1 MLKKSAKLSWPERV
15 ARMVNRFGT
24 VRVSLVILALGM
36 SLTIAEVTILNY
48 LLYGQIDIRDYVDP
62 VLLTLLTMPWV
73 LYFISELVR
82 RLERS
87 REHLTQVID
96 QLEALRKQDKASAL
110 NLRQNIQ
117 KLNFEIEERKRAELQ
132 REEAIRLLKQQIE
145 ERQKTQQNLYDQ
157 SVLLR
162 SCFDCSPDIIY
173 YRDESGRFSGCNRS
187 FEELTG
193 KTEEEMVGLTPWE
206 VYSEE
211 IAEKVVA
218 SDREVLATNAS
229 LTYDM
234 WLTYPNGDKKLF
246 LIKKVPFFNQEGKR
260 IGLLGFGRDIMEKQ
274 KAQEALEKASRDK
287 TSFISTIS
295 HELRTPLNGIVGISR
310 ILKDSK
316 LTAEQHNHVN
326 TIFACAVTLG
336 NIFNDIIDLDKI
348 ERKKLTINPEPVE
361 LSGFAF
367 ELNSVASLMAEQK
380 HLNFNFSSNIPEQT
394 WVSADPTRLRQ
405 VLWNLLAN
413 AVKFTLKGDVEFNV
427 ECHIRNSFAWVDF
440 EIIDSGI
447 GIPEEEIDNIFT
459 MYYQVDREEVRAGTG
474 TGIGLA
480 ISKIL
485 IDSMGGQIEVH
496 SEINEGSSFSVS
508 LKLDLVEPPQ
518 DQITESNVNG
528 LSILLVEDVE
538 LNIVVANSIL
548 KKLGHSVVVAKSGQQ
563 AIDSFKVGKFDIVL
577 LDIQLPDMT
586 GFDVLKQ
593 WQDEQLSLPP
603 VVALTANVIKTRE
616 DYLNKGLT
624 DVIAKPIKM
633 ESVNKVFNRLFEQNN
648 SLETSQQ
655 ALQTDRASLD
665 DCMSELLDTDFLI
678 QMIDTIGHDQLM
690 QNLALFENLIDEYMM
705 ILESNL
711 CAKDKEEI
719 GKQAHKIKG
728 AAASMGLKHMQSI
741 ANQIQ
746 LTDTPAWWENLDDRV
761 EQLKHA
767 VEADLKELKNWLAC
781 AKQ

>member
-15 ARMVNRFGT
+15 AKIVNRFGT
-24 VRVSLVILALGM
+24 LRVSLFFLTMALC
-36 SLTIAEVTILNY
+36 LTMLEVTVLNY
-48 LLYGQIDIRDYVDP
+48 ALYGQIEIRDYVDP

-73 LYFISELVR
+73 LYFISELIR

-87 REHLTQVID
+87 REHLTQVIE

-110 NLRQNIQ
+110 NLRHNIQ
-117 KLNFEIEERKRAELQ
+117 QLNYEIEERKRAELQ

-145 ERQKTQQNLYDQ
+145 ERQKTQQHLYEQ
-157 SVLLR
+157 SILLR

-173 YRDESGRFSGCNRS
+173 YRDENGRFSGCNRS

-193 KTEEEMVGLTPWE
+193 KTEKEMVGLTPWE

-211 IAEKVVA
+211 VAEKVVA

-229 LTYDM
+229 LSYDM
-234 WLTYPNGDKKLF
+234 WLTYPDGSKKLF
-246 LIKKVPFFNQEGKR
+246 LIKKVPFFNNEGKR

-287 TSFISTIS
+287 TAFISTIS

-316 LTAEQHNHVN
+316 LSKEQHNHVN

-348 ERKKLTINPEPVE
+348 ERKKLSINYEPVE
-361 LSGFAF
+361 LSGFVF

-380 HLNFNFSSNIPEQT
+380 NLHFDFYSNVPEQT
-394 WVSADPTRLRQ
+394 WVQADPTRLRQ

-413 AVKFTLKGDVEFNV
+413 AVKFTLNGDVQFNV
-427 ECHIRNSFAWVDF
+427 ECHIRNTFAWIDF

-447 GIPEEEIDNIFT
+447 GIPEAELENIFT

-496 SEINEGSSFSVS
+496 SEINEGSTFSVS
-508 LKLDLVEPPQ
+508 LKLDLVEAPE
-518 DQITESNVNG
+518 DTEAQVIDG

-548 KKLGHSVVVAKSGQQ
+548 KKLGHSVVVAKTGQQ
-563 AIDSFKVGKFDIVL
+563 AIDAFSVGKFDVVL

-586 GFDVLKQ
+586 GFDVLAH
-593 WQDEQLSLPP
+593 WQENGVVLPP

-616 DYLNKGLT
+616 DYLNKGMA
-624 DVIAKPIKM
+624 DVISKPIKM
-633 ESVNKVFNRLFEQNN
+633 ENVHKVFNRLFAQDEV
-648 SLETSQQ
+648 Q
-655 ALQTDRASLD
+655 ATLPAVEEKIQSDADFSILD
-665 DCMSELLDTDFLI
+665 VDFLE
-678 QMIDTIGHDQLM
+678 QMLDTIGYDQLE
-690 QNLALFENLIDEYMM
+690 QNLELFEKLISEYME
-705 ILESNL
+705 ILDSNL
-711 CAKDKEEI
+711 CAKDQDEI

-728 AAASMGLKHMQSI
+728 AAASMGLQHIQKI

-767 VEADLKELKNWLAC
+767 CEHDLQVLKDWMNTL
-781 AKQ
+781 

>member
-1 MLKKSAKLSWPERV
+1 MLKKTTRLSWPERV
-15 ARMVNRFGT
+15 AKVVNRFGT
-24 VRVSLVILALGM
+24 LRVSLFFFMLALGI
-36 SLTIAEVTILNY
+36 TFVEVTVLNY
-48 LLYGQIDIRDYVDP
+48 FLYGEVEAKSYLDP

-73 LYFISELVR
+73 LYFISELIR

-87 REHLTQVID
+87 REHLTQVIE

-110 NLRQNIQ
+110 NLRHNIQ
-117 KLNFEIEERKRAELQ
+117 QLNYEIEERKRAELQ

-145 ERQKTQQNLYDQ
+145 ERQKTQQNLIEQ
-157 SVLLR
+157 SILLR

-173 YRDESGRFSGCNRS
+173 YRDENGRFSGCNRS

-193 KTEEEMVGLTPWE
+193 KTEKEMIGLSPWD

-229 LTYDM
+229 LSYDM
-234 WLTYPNGDKKLF
+234 WLTYPDGSKKLF
-246 LIKKVPFFNQEGKR
+246 LIKKVPFFNNEGKR

-287 TSFISTIS
+287 TAFISTIS

-316 LTAEQHNHVN
+316 LTKEQHNYVN

-348 ERKKLTINPEPVE
+348 ERKKLAINYEPVE
-361 LSGFAF
+361 LSGFVF

-380 HLNFNFSSNIPEQT
+380 HLEFSFNSNVPEGT
-394 WVSADPTRLRQ
+394 WVQADTTRLRQ

-413 AVKFTLKGDVEFNV
+413 AVKFTLKGDVQFNV
-427 ECHIRNSFAWVDF
+427 ECHIRNTFAWVDF

-447 GIPEEEIDNIFT
+447 GIPEQELENIFT
-459 MYYQVDREEVRAGTG
+459 MYYQVDRKEVRAGTG

-485 IDSMGGQIEVH
+485 VDEMGGQIEVY
-496 SEINEGSSFSVS
+496 SEMNEGSTFSVS
-508 LKLDLVEPPQ
+508 LKLDLIEAPESAT
-518 DQITESNVNG
+518 TESTVNG

-548 KKLGHSVVVAKSGQQ
+548 KKLGHSVVVARTGQQ
-563 AIDSFKVGKFDIVL
+563 AIDAFTVGKFDVVL

-586 GFDVLKQ
+586 GFDVLQ
-593 WQDEQLSLPP
+593 HWQDIGTQLPP
-603 VVALTANVIKTRE
+603 VVALTANVIKTKE
-616 DYLNKGLT
+616 EYLEKGMA
-624 DVIAKPIKM
+624 DVIAKPIKI
-633 ESVNKVFNRLFEQNN
+633 ENVHKVFNRLFADQEGQVIEATAIRTDNN
-648 SLETSQQ
+648 QDY
-655 ALQTDRASLD
+655 AVLD
-665 DCMSELLDTDFLI
+665 VDFLE
-678 QMIDTIGHDQLM
+678 QMLDTIGYDQLE
-690 QNLALFENLIDEYMM
+690 QNLELFEKLIAEYMQ
-705 ILESNL
+705 ILDSVL
-711 CAKDKEEI
+711 CAKDQDEI

-728 AAASMGLKHMQSI
+728 AAASMGLNHIQKI
-741 ANQIQ
+741 ANLIQI
-746 LTDTPAWWENLDDRV
+746 TDSPAWWENLDDRV

-767 VEADLKELKNWLAC
+767 CEDDLQVLKQWMASL
-781 AKQ
+781 

>member
-15 ARMVNRFGT
+15 AKIVNRFGT
-24 VRVSLVILALGM
+24 LRVSLFFLTMALC
-36 SLTIAEVTILNY
+36 LTMLEVTVLNY
-48 LLYGQIDIRDYVDP
+48 ALYGQIEIRDYVDP

-73 LYFISELVR
+73 LYFISELIR

-87 REHLTQVID
+87 REHLTQVIE

-110 NLRQNIQ
+110 NLRHNIQ
-117 KLNFEIEERKRAELQ
+117 QLNYEIEERKRAELQ

-145 ERQKTQQNLYDQ
+145 ERQKTQQHLYEQ
-157 SVLLR
+157 SILLR

-173 YRDESGRFSGCNRS
+173 YRDENGRFSGCNRS

-193 KTEEEMVGLTPWE
+193 KTEKEMVGLTPWE

-211 IAEKVVA
+211 VAEKVVA

-229 LTYDM
+229 LSYDM
-234 WLTYPNGDKKLF
+234 WLTYPDGSKKLF
-246 LIKKVPFFNQEGKR
+246 LIKKVPFFNNEGKR

-287 TSFISTIS
+287 TAFISTIS

-316 LTAEQHNHVN
+316 LSKEQHNHVN

-348 ERKKLTINPEPVE
+348 ERKKLSINYEPVE
-361 LSGFAF
+361 LSGFVF

-380 HLNFNFSSNIPEQT
+380 NLHFDFYSNVPEQT
-394 WVSADPTRLRQ
+394 WVQADPTRLRQ

-413 AVKFTLKGDVEFNV
+413 AVKFTLNGDVQFNV
-427 ECHIRNSFAWVDF
+427 ECHIRNTFAWIDF

-447 GIPEEEIDNIFT
+447 GIPEAELENIFT

-496 SEINEGSSFSVS
+496 SEINEGSTFSVS
-508 LKLDLVEPPQ
+508 LKLDLVEAPE
-518 DQITESNVNG
+518 DTEAQVIDG

-548 KKLGHSVVVAKSGQQ
+548 KKLGHSVVVAKTGQQ
-563 AIDSFKVGKFDIVL
+563 AIDAFSVGKFDVVL

-586 GFDVLKQ
+586 GFDVLAH
-593 WQDEQLSLPP
+593 WQENGVVLPP

-616 DYLNKGLT
+616 DYLNKGMA
-624 DVIAKPIKM
+624 DVISKPIKM
-633 ESVNKVFNRLFEQNN
+633 ENVHKVFNRLFAQDEV
-648 SLETSQQ
+648 Q
-655 ALQTDRASLD
+655 ATLPAVDEKIQSDADFSILD
-665 DCMSELLDTDFLI
+665 VDFLE
-678 QMIDTIGHDQLM
+678 QMLDTIGYDQLE
-690 QNLALFENLIDEYMM
+690 QNLELFEKLISEYME
-705 ILESNL
+705 ILDSNL
-711 CAKDKEEI
+711 CAKDQDEI

-728 AAASMGLKHMQSI
+728 AAASMGLQHIQKI

-767 VEADLKELKNWLAC
+767 CEHDLQVLKDWMNTL
-781 AKQ
+781 